1 VSSPGQTRYAKSGDV
16 HIAYQVVGEGPF
28 DLVFVPGFV
37 SNVEAAWES
46 PGRAQFLRRLASFSR
61 LILFDKRGT
70 GLSDRTSQIFTL
82 EQRMDDVRAV
92 MDAAGS
98 ERAALFGISEG
109 GPMSVLFAATYPERT
124 TALAMYSSYAK
135 RSWAPDHP
143 FGWREE
149 DWSALFTNIE
159 RHWGTPKG
167 LDPTIWAPSVVHD
180 EAAMASL
187 AAYLRAAASPGAA
200 AAVFQMNR
208 EIDVRHVLPI
218 VRVPTL
224 VVHRTGDRFISV
236 EQGRYI
242 AERIR
247 GAKFVELPGVDH
259 VPWIGNADA
268 ILDEVEEF
276 LTGARRVPD
285 PDRVLATVMF
295 TDIVGSTERA
305 AALGD
310 RRWRDTLQSFYALVR
325 QELGRFRGREVDTA
339 GDGVLAMFDG
349 PARAVRCARTIS
361 RDVASLGIQ
370 VRAGLHT
377 GEVETMGEKVGGI
390 AVHIGARVATQA
402 PAGEVLVSSTVK
414 DLVSG
419 SGIQFEDR
427 GVQSLKGV
435 PGEWHLFL
443 VASA

>member
-1 VSSPGQTRYAKSGDV
+1 
-16 HIAYQVVGEGPF
+16 
-28 DLVFVPGFV
+28 
-37 SNVEAAWES
+37 
-46 PGRAQFLRRLASFSR
+46 
-61 LILFDKRGT
+61 
-70 GLSDRTSQIFTL
+70 
-82 EQRMDDVRAV
+82 
-92 MDAAGS
+92 
-98 ERAALFGISEG
+98 
-109 GPMSVLFAATYPERT
+109 
-124 TALAMYSSYAK
+124 
-135 RSWAPDHP
+135 
-143 FGWREE
+143 
-149 DWSALFTNIE
+149 
-159 RHWGTPKG
+159 
-167 LDPTIWAPSVVHD
+167 
-180 EAAMASL
+180 MASL

-224 VVHRTGDRFISV
+224 VVHRTGDRAISV

-242 AERIR
+242 AEHIR

-259 VPWIGNADA
+259 VAWIGNVDA

-276 LTGARRVPD
+276 LTGARRGPD

-305 AALGD
+305 AAVGD
-310 RRWRDTLQSFYALVR
+310 RKWRDILEGYYALVR
-325 QELGRFRGREVDTA
+325 RELGRFRGREIDTA
-339 GDGVLAMFDG
+339 GDGFLAMFDG
-349 PARAVRCARTIS
+349 PARGVRCARTIS
-361 RDVASLGIQ
+361 REVALLGIQ
-370 VRAGLHT
+370 IRAGLHT
-377 GEVETMGEKVGGI
+377 GEVEMMGEKAGGI
-390 AVHIGARVATQA
+390 AVHIGARVATEA

-427 GVQSLKGV
+427 GVHALKGV